1 MSTADNKKL
10 VIAFYE
16 QAFNDGQP
24 EQAAAAHLGTT
35 YTQHNPGAPDG
46 AEGFIG
52 YVHWLRGQ
60 FPELHLDI
68 KRALAEEDLV
78 FTHSHLHLKPGDR
91 GMSVADIWR
100 IADGR
105 IVEHWDVVQEVP
117 EASAN
122 DNTMF

>member
-1 MSTADNKKL
+1 MSTAANKAL
-10 VIAFYE
+10 VLAFYQ

-24 EQAAAAHLGTT
+24 EQAAAAHLGAT

-52 YVHWLRGQ
+52 YVHWLR
-60 FPELHLDI
+60 
-68 KRALAEEDLV
+68 DL
-78 FTHSHLHLKPGDR
+78 
-91 GMSVADIWR
+91 GMAVADLWR
-100 IADGR
+100 IADGK

-117 EASAN
+117 EKSSN